1 MAEEQQQQQ
10 QQQQEPQLL
19 KDNIWV
25 AIRKA
30 IIGFFKAFKAM
41 SQLNEKIDKLQKTI
55 DALSGDMTHMKAGLQ
70 SELFD
75 TFTCLYES
83 IMAKGW
89 ANEHDR
95 AKAAKLHSE
104 IQALGN
110 VEPALESQ
118 INSYCRDI
126 NDTPMSLI
134 DYMKQTST
142 SHVVK

>member
-1 MAEEQQQQQ
+1 
-10 QQQQEPQLL
+10 
-19 KDNIWV
+19 
-25 AIRKA
+25 
-30 IIGFFKAFKAM
+30 M

>member
-1 MAEEQQQQQ
+1 MAEQQQQQ
-10 QQQQEPQLL
+10 QQQQKPRLL
-19 KDNIWV
+19 KENIW
-25 AIRKA
+25 ITIGKA
-30 IIGFFKAFKAM
+30 IVGFFKAFKAI
-41 SQLNEKIDKLQKTI
+41 SQLDEKIDKLQKTI
-55 DALSGDMTHMKAGLQ
+55 DSLSGDMTNMKAGLQ

-83 IMAKGW
+83 IIAKGW

-104 IQALGN
+104 IQALGDI
-110 VEPALESQ
+110 EPALESQ

-126 NDTPMSLI
+126 NKTPVSLI

-142 SHVVK
+142 SRVVR

>member
-1 MAEEQQQQQ
+1 MAEQQEQQQQQ
-10 QQQQEPQLL
+10 KPRLS
-19 KDNIWV
+19 KDNIWITV
-25 AIRKA
+25 GKA
-30 IIGFFKAFKAM
+30 IIDFFKAFKAI
-41 SQLNEKIDKLQKTI
+41 SQLNGKIDKLQKTI
-55 DALSGDMTHMKAGLQ
+55 DSLSGDMTHMKAGLQ

-95 AKAAKLHSE
+95 AKAIKLYSE

-110 VEPALESQ
+110 IEPALESQ

-126 NDTPMSLI
+126 NKTPMSLI

-142 SHVVK
+142 SRVVK